1 MKLNF
6 KPIQPSL
13 IKDAIV
19 DLFYAIT
26 YFILPIIPVT
36 IVFCSPVLISF
47 FNFTPAL
54 IAFVLSYGIAGLG
67 ILFSSGSTIYYLTQ
81 QNANQ
86 INRHGFNI
94 MMLLS
99 GGGIGLTI
107 MHFTGLLSQI
117 VEFFK

>member
-1 MKLNF
+1 MNLNF

-13 IKDAIV
+13 IKDAIL

-26 YFILPIIPVT
+26 DFILPLIPVT
-36 IVFCSPVLISF
+36 IVFCSPVFISF

-54 IAFVLSYGIAGLG
+54 IAFLIIYIISALIV
-67 ILFSSGSTIYYLTQ
+67 LFSSGSIVYYLTQ

-86 INRHGFNI
+86 CNRHGFNI